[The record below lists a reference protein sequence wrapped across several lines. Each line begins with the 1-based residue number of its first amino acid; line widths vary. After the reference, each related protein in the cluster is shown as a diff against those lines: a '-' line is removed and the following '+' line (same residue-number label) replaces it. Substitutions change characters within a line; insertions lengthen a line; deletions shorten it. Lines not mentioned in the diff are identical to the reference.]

1 MTDRAKKRLLLGLLA
16 ANILVTGAFW
26 WRGSSPLLEHGAASS
41 VLIALGRL
49 MGLAL
54 QLTLLVQL
62 ILISRLP
69 LIEKPFGFDKLN
81 RAHRTVGYVLLASIV
96 LHPLLLVWGYSLGS
110 GTDALTQFWEF
121 WKTWPYVW
129 LAAIA
134 LDLILLVGILSLP
147 WIRRKLKYGV
157 WHGTHLLAYLAVGL
171 AFRHQFNS
179 EDLSAGWAYRYWYA
193 LNFTVFGI
201 LIFFRFVR
209 PFVLYARHRFVVERV
224 VPESDDVTSVY
235 IGGRAMDRFAF
246 DPGQYVHVSFM
257 RKGLRE
263 PHPFSLSAS
272 PDGKRLRLSIKNS
285 GDFTSRIRT
294 HLAPGVKLFLEGP
307 FGCFTERAAKTDK
320 FLFIAGGIGITPIRS
335 MLGPLSG
342 RDADAV
348 LLYANRSPKDVV
360 FAAELD
366 ALGVRRH
373 DVFSQEAA
381 EGYERGFVDEEK
393 VRRLVPD
400 FLERDIYVCGPPV
413 MMDKLVAM
421 FRALGVPRERL
432 HFEKFSY

>member
-1 MTDRAKKRLLLGLLA
+1 
-16 ANILVTGAFW
+16 
-26 WRGSSPLLEHGAASS
+26 
-41 VLIALGRL
+41 

-96 LHPLLLVWGYSLGS
+96 LHPLLLITGYSMGA
-110 GTDALTQFWEF
+110 GTDGVTQFWEF
-121 WKTWPYVW
+121 WNAWPYVW
-129 LAAIA
+129 LAVMA
-134 LDLILLVGILSLP
+134 LDLILIVGILSLP

-179 EDLSAGWAYRYWYA
+179 EDLSAGLAYAYWYA
-193 LNFTVFGI
+193 LNFTVFGA

-263 PHPFSLSAS
+263 PHPFSLSAP
-272 PDGKRLRLSIKNS
+272 PDGKNLRLSIKNS
-285 GDFTSRIRT
+285 GDFTSRVRPLLT
-294 HLAPGVKLFLEGP
+294 PGTKLLLEGP
-307 FGCFTERAAKTDK
+307 FGRFTERAAETGK

-348 LLYANRSPKDVV
+348 LLYANRSLKDVV

-393 VRRLVPD
+393 VKRLVPD

-421 FRALGVPRERL
+421 FRALGVPRGRI